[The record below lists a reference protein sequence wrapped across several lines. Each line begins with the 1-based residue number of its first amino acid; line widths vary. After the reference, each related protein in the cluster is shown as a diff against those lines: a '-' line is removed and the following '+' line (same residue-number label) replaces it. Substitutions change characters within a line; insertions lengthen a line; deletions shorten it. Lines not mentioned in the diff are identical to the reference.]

1 MKMIFPSYKALEAPL
16 RDRIID
22 AEVISSVSRKPGLF
36 NDLKRFILSHPA
48 ETAAATGTVG
58 VGGYIVNQSQNQQ
71 TKTPEE
77 INNTNQAQNSQVN
90 YTGITNNTSP
100 QLNNTSGNIEAGTE
114 NNININKWFNETP
127 NMNTVLAIG
136 IPGALLAGAGALALR
151 RKQKNLN

>member
-36 NDLKRFILSHPA
+36 NDLKRFILSHPT
-48 ETAAATGTVG
+48 ETAAVTGTVG
-58 VGGYIVNQSQNQQ
+58 AGGYIVNQSQNQQ
-71 TKTPEE
+71 TNEE

-100 QLNNTSGNIEAGTE
+100 QLNNTSGNIEGGTE
-114 NNININKWFNETP
+114 NNININKWFNEIP